1 MNITHGQIIAS
12 SCLLFIRHTH
22 VFGACWHSKCALSVC
37 LPMHVTQK
45 FSRWISVYSR
55 KNKNT
60 NGNTAAVDEKIIYLF
75 LTRHRTRSFVCSFIV
90 IIIIFFFF
98 VALLV
103 DESSARFGRFI
114 YTQTRCQMGFVL
126 CVFGKHFTTDGWWC
140 EYICE
145 FVCDLLAAG
154 TRAAWDEQYEPL
166 CVWRVNSYDS
176 VVCSGAIKNM
186 YYIYIHFIEHF
197 TYRFNPCTHFQIAT
211 IHPTHIPS
219 AREATHTQPHWHI
232 LCTVGGRMGAVGLSS
247 FSFMYNSGAQP
258 N

>member
-98 VALLV
+98 CCA
-103 DESSARFGRFI
+103 SGRWKFCQVRPFYI
-114 YTQTRCQMGFVL
+114 YANTLSNG
-126 CVFGKHFTTDGWWC
+126 
-140 EYICE
+140 IC
-145 FVCDLLAAG
+145 FVCIWQTLHYGWVMMRIYMWVCMWPAG
-154 TRAAWDEQYEPL
+154 CWYSCCLGWAIWATV
-166 CVWRVNSYDS
+166 CV
-176 VVCSGAIKNM
+176 
-186 YYIYIHFIEHF
+186 
-197 TYRFNPCTHFQIAT
+197 
-211 IHPTHIPS
+211 
-219 AREATHTQPHWHI
+219 ARE
-232 LCTVGGRMGAVGLSS
+232 
-247 FSFMYNSGAQP
+247 
-258 N
+258 